1 MPIDASPSFA
11 AYATP
16 FGALRCAQLQTLG
29 LDPAA
34 ASTVAPLLLPPLPCA
49 DAGEEHFL
57 LAAAR
62 FLAEQKVIVREHPAH
77 DELRRCG
84 FRSSDTW
91 FELAGERDVPTRMAD
106 LAFFFEARLR
116 DAEQNGQPLREAF
129 SFSGRTADSVLRLA
143 VSHRREAMV
152 DAVAGE
158 GAPAAAG
165 RHALS
170 PWSQERERFGGLD
183 LAGMHRRHLPAFQL
197 CWDAECSRMLQE
209 RMDAAD
215 DAHAPPFDG
224 DDAANMTATCG
235 SIAVDLPDMR
245 WDAVVNCEYVGGMH
259 EQLAGHWRMKQLR
272 TKRQLRREGEAQKN
286 CLRSF
291 PESLYFDEDCSYWSL
306 RFTPDA
312 AALESASMQCTRRRE
327 LKRFARSLRLTVCIN
342 DRQIEEA
349 KAKHNED
356 AEPAAVKALLYWA
369 RQCDVAFD
377 DAAYYYDDSSDDGEA
392 DQDG

>member
-1 MPIDASPSFA
+1 MPIDASPSCA

-49 DAGEEHFL
+49 DAGEEQFL

-62 FLAEQKVIVREHPAH
+62 FLVEQKVIVREHPAH
-77 DELRRCG
+77 DAELRRCG

-91 FELAGERDVPTRMAD
+91 FELAGERDVPVRMAD

-116 DAEQNGQPLREAF
+116 DAEQQGQPLCEAF

-143 VSHRREAMV
+143 VNHRREALV

-165 RHALS
+165 RRALS
-170 PWSQERERFGGLD
+170 PWSQERERFGGLE
-183 LAGMHRRHLPAFQL
+183 LTGTHRRHLPAFQL
-197 CWDAECSRMLQE
+197 SWDAECSRMLQQ
-209 RMDAAD
+209 RVDAAD
-215 DAHAPPFDG
+215 GAQACPFDG
-224 DDAANMTATCG
+224 DDAASMTATCG
-235 SIAVDLPDMR
+235 SIDLDLPDMR
-245 WDAVVNCEYVGGMH
+245 WDAVVNCEYAGGMDG
-259 EQLAGHWRMKQLR
+259 QLAGHWHMKQLR

-312 AALESASMQCTRRRE
+312 AALESASTRCTRRRE

-342 DRQIEEA
+342 ERQVEEA

-356 AEPAAVKALLYWA
+356 AEPAAVKALLHWGH
-369 RQCDVAFD
+369 QCDVAFD
-377 DAAYYYDDSSDDGEA
+377 ASYYYDDSSDDGEA